1 MSRRRTLFL
10 LILIILVPVVT
21 VGRAQEA
28 LPVPVFVTHLQTPD
42 LPRLKPEQHE
52 AAITGARSQMF
63 DVAAQLRKQ
72 HGDKTSNWPPA
83 VWAEF
88 YVAEDAHTGAV
99 ARRDFEA
106 PETKLRLAD
115 TVEDFLRGAGGN
127 KAMTV
132 VTSAQEAALVVQMT
146 GRRLISATGPTDN
159 RYFIRFRISPGTK
172 MSSERFI
179 ELVNGHK
186 WNNLW
191 TKVISHP
198 REGSMYAD
206 LEAGSMASWKN
217 CAGMVRTIVESFIRA
232 RMDPAKKK

>member
-1 MSRRRTLFL
+1 MSRRPCVCLSIL
-10 LILIILVPVVT
+10 LALLPAASA
-21 VGRAQEA
+21 GRAQQP
-28 LPVPVFVTHLQTPD
+28 LPAPVFVTHLQTPAFP
-42 LPRLKPEQHE
+42 LLKPAQHE
-52 AAITGARSQMF
+52 AAIAGARSEMF

-88 YVAEDAHTGAV
+88 YVAEDAHTRAV

-106 PETKLRLAD
+106 PETTLRLAD
-115 TVEDFLRGAGGN
+115 SVEDFLRGAGGN

-132 VTSAQEAALVVQMT
+132 VTSAEEAALVVQIT
-146 GRRLISATGPTDN
+146 GRRYISAEGPTDN
-159 RYFIRFRISPGTK
+159 RYFIRFRMTPGAK
-172 MSSERFI
+172 MSSERFL

-191 TKVISHP
+191 TKLIAHP

-217 CAGMVRTIVESFIRA
+217 CAGTVRTIVEIFIRT

>member
-1 MSRRRTLFL
+1 MSRRPALFL
-10 LILIILVPVVT
+10 LILIGLVPVVAASH
-21 VGRAQEA
+21 AQEA
-28 LPVPVFVTHLQTPD
+28 FPAPVFVTTLQTPA
-42 LPRLKPEQHE
+42 LPLLKPAQHE
-52 AAITGARSQMF
+52 AAIAGARSEMF

-88 YVAEDAHTGAV
+88 YVAEDAHTRAV

-115 TVEDFLRGAGGN
+115 TVEDFLRGASGN
-127 KAMTV
+127 KAITL
-132 VTSAQEAALVVQMT
+132 VTSAEEAALVVQIT
-146 GRRLISATGPTDN
+146 GRRYISAEGPTDN
-159 RYFIRFRISPGTK
+159 RYFIRFRVVPGAK
-172 MSSERFI
+172 MSSERFL

-191 TKVISHP
+191 SKLISHP

-217 CAGMVRTIVESFIRA
+217 CAGTVRTILEIFIRT